1 MERVRRSCLEMFT
14 AWLHSELFFIHRNL
28 YLVVSKTFDVIN
40 LISDPSITQIQ
51 IPKNFICDCNNFSNL
66 FKRFFLPI
74 FIGSAASI
82 GGLFCFLMPPHL
94 LKVEG
99 QGLYNMYVE
108 FLIRRSRSTAVILL
122 RESTAAATLMFS
134 ILHTCVMYGF
144 VKKSSSNFWFSSF
157 KLNTEAKSKCDQ
169 VHGSLS
175 CSEYLK
181 KVKQSNKLQN
191 QTMPMNL
198 LLR

>member
-1 MERVRRSCLEMFT
+1 
-14 AWLHSELFFIHRNL
+14 
-28 YLVVSKTFDVIN
+28 
-40 LISDPSITQIQ
+40 
-51 IPKNFICDCNNFSNL
+51 
-66 FKRFFLPI
+66 
-74 FIGSAASI
+74 
-82 GGLFCFLMPPHL
+82 MPPHL

-108 FLIRRSRSTAVILL
+108 FLIRRSRSRAVIFL
-122 RESTAAATLMFS
+122 RESTAAATLLFS

-157 KLNTEAKSKCDQ
+157 QINAKATSKCDQ

-175 CSEYLK
+175 CSEYIK

-191 QTMPMNL
+191 QTMQIELVSSIGVDENFEIC
-198 LLR
+198 LRFEFCQDNFAKNSLATQETIDVTESLSEEIRLRSGLVLSINQWHL